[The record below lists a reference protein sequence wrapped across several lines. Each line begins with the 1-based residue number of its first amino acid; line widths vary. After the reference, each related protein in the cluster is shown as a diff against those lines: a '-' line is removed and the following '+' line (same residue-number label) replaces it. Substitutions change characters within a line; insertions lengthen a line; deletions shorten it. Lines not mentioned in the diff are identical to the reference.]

1 MPCAHDGP
9 RPTNREMPSQTSSN
23 QAKIRVTPCR
33 HSPHLD
39 PDVEVLDAATS
50 EVAETETSLSWR
62 AVGDKEML
70 CNGL

>member
-1 MPCAHDGP
+1 
-9 RPTNREMPSQTSSN
+9 MPSQTSSN

-62 AVGDKEML
+62 AVVDKEML

>member
-1 MPCAHDGP
+1 M
-9 RPTNREMPSQTSSN
+9 
-23 QAKIRVTPCR
+23 TPCR